1 MFTTDQLSSPE
12 RDEKW
17 DRVKIVCTQPF
28 NRHVQYGLS
37 FITLHSP
44 EDKTAHT
51 PVQQTIGR
59 FVLRPPSPDNIAVG
73 STFLKR
79 KETPESTSVS
89 GTNNYAFSFYLR
101 FAYKLL
107 LFSFFASNPKFL

>member
-1 MFTTDQLSSPE
+1 MFTTEQLSSPE

-37 FITLHSP
+37 FVTFHSP
-44 EDKTAHT
+44 EDKSDNA
-51 PVQQTIGR
+51 PVQQTLGR
-59 FVLRPPSPDNIAVG
+59 FVLRPPSPDDIVVG

-79 KETPESTSVS
+79 KETGGNSPVS
-89 GTNNYAFSFYLR
+89 GNDTNDII
-101 FAYKLL
+101 
-107 LFSFFASNPKFL
+107 